1 MSHYTVD
8 QLRQR
13 RLQRRSEHIRSE
25 VNRLVWERQ
34 QLREEYIRVA
44 GIYAKHLERIKVK
57 AVKNLKAMQA
67 LHDRAVTELDG
78 APAEQDCS
86 PAIAQET

>member
-1 MSHYTVD
+1 MSHLTIAEI
-8 QLRQR
+8 RQR
-13 RLQRRSEHIRSE
+13 RLQRRSEPIRSE
-25 VNRLVWERQ
+25 VNRLTWERQ

-67 LHDRAVTELDG
+67 LHDRAVAELG
-78 APAEQDCS
+78 GVPAEQDSC
-86 PAIAQET
+86 PAVTQET